1 MKKNYFCENLKCIR
15 SSLNISQKEIADYLK
30 LNPSSY
36 SNYENGRREPGI
48 DILIN
53 ISNFLNI
60 EIDKLLTENLFN
72 NEEFLKNIEIKFLND
87 DLDYNK
93 KIEDINSNL
102 YKNIILELEK
112 QKKKYLSI
120 INNDI
125 PQKIKEIDSLI
136 EYINL
141 YNKKS
146 LETNNEMSLNVT
158 LNNSNKNND

>member
-1 MKKNYFCENLKCIR
+1 M
-15 SSLNISQKEIADYLK
+15 
-30 LNPSSY
+30 
-36 SNYENGRREPGI
+36 
-48 DILIN
+48 
-53 ISNFLNI
+53 
-60 EIDKLLTENLFN
+60 
-72 NEEFLKNIEIKFLND
+72 
-87 DLDYNK
+87 DYNK

>member
-87 DLDYNK
+87 DLDYRL
-93 KIEDINSNL
+93 KILILIYIKIL
-102 YKNIILELEK
+102 YWNWKNRKKNI
-112 QKKKYLSI
+112 YLL
-120 INNDI
+120 
-125 PQKIKEIDSLI
+125 LI
-136 EYINL
+136 MIYHRKLRKLIA
-141 YNKKS
+141 
-146 LETNNEMSLNVT
+146 
-158 LNNSNKNND
+158 